1 MANRRF
7 IRLSPRCR
15 VVLIVFVAI
24 AFAAELMALS
34 VLARKYYDL
43 NVRNLQLVADT
54 AARVGARYL
63 PADPHAAVRAANAYA
78 QSHGIERTEI
88 VLTELSWNDNVLTI
102 RLDRKICVFIAM
114 FALGELPARYI
125 SVTASARRQYP
136 RRASGIRI
144 LDTGAFSRRRRRRS
158 QS

>member
-7 IRLSPRCR
+7 SRLSPRCR
-15 VVLIVFVAI
+15 VVLNVLVAI
-24 AFAAELMALS
+24 ALAAELMAHRVWS
-34 VLARKYYDL
+34 REYYDL
-43 NVRNLQLVADT
+43 NVRNLQLVAVT

-88 VLTELSWNDNVLTI
+88 VLTELSSNDNALTI
-102 RLDRKICVFIAM
+102 RLDRKISVFIAM

-136 RRASGIRI
+136 RRAYGIRI
-144 LDTGAFSRRRRRRS
+144 LDSQGADRADNGAQNS
-158 QS
+158 